1 VQPKAAESIFLI
13 CALAFGIMG
22 TIGILGTVDY
32 AEAKNSYRLIVYLDK
47 AKQSSKLIPSF
58 KVESGV

>member
-22 TIGILGTVDY
+22 TIGILGTVDN